1 MGYLIAAGIIVL
13 VVGILLAFFKGFC
26 EGTCK
31 GLDRVILVLD
41 DVLNPYRIL
50 VGLVIAAVGCWM
62 LYLVA
67 MVVPGYLWLHPIW
80 VILILFGL
88 IFIFSP
94 HWLAR
99 ISKIANKSIF
109 STEELVRRS
118 GRIIGIIFIL
128 AGLYIFYTVYLM
140 R

>member
-1 MGYLIAAGIIVL
+1 MGYLIAAGVIVL
-13 VVGILLAFFKGFC
+13 VVGLLLVLFKGFC

-31 GLDRVILVLD
+31 GLDKVVLVLD
-41 DVLNPYRIL
+41 DVLNPFRIL
-50 VGLVIAAVGCWM
+50 VGLILLLIGGWI
-62 LYLVA
+62 LYLAA
-67 MVVPGYLWLHPIW
+67 MVVPEFGWLHPIW
-80 VILILFGL
+80 VILVLFGL
-88 IFIFSP
+88 IFLLSP

-99 ISKIANKSIF
+99 ISKVANKSIF

-128 AGLYIFYTVYLM
+128 AGLYIFYTVYLI